1 MSAHPYRYSM
11 VLDDVPA
18 HPYQVESLL
27 LTLQNCGAAPREAL
41 VVQCTD
47 RVDAAVKDELAANGY
62 TVVVIEPYL
71 DKKYCNKIVQLDC
84 FAGLEPSAE
93 GASPTADAQGSA
105 GVSAVAG
112 GAFPCKKD
120 GLEGVFLFDSDTV
133 VLSPLDVPDR
143 ERIWGK
149 IVDHRN
155 PPLATLRS
163 VFSAMGVAL
172 PRIVPCDWDAGD
184 TIETNFNGGLLYIPM
199 RVLGDL
205 RTAWR
210 RWAELLFDHTELF
223 PERAQVDHID
233 QISFAMALASEGF
246 SYGHLPANW
255 NYPCHE
261 KRPTPLSFDRNQ
273 QIRLLHYHQCLDAFG
288 LIMPSVSDDAA
299 CEAAAKRANT
309 VIGGSDGSM
318 FFDHYKRG
326 MAASAAATV
335 PAMRTSFAGARTGE
349 RRRLILHGGT
359 PKTGTSALQWCLD
372 ANRNLLEERGFW
384 YPPPSSR
391 REPKHQALVAALLAD
406 DETRFAEYVDSVSSD
421 APPETHTV
429 ILSTEGI
436 FNHWWD
442 YSPAARGLLRG
453 LADEFDFEL
462 CVWFRD
468 PASFAAALYAQYLR
482 NPVTDGAPD
491 VYGRDIDFRDAMQD
505 AWFRRHLD
513 YLGFYYEAQALFG
526 RERVRAFL
534 FGGDT
539 VGAFEEAYGTGA
551 LSRENL
557 PRNDSMR
564 EAGVRMMRIA
574 NRYPMT
580 PGEHERIEELVF
592 GIDRTISDRSSRFV
606 LNRAD
611 RETVQKYAG
620 RGWEVL
626 RATL

>member
-18 HPYQVESLL
+18 HPYQVETLL
-27 LTLQNCGAAPREAL
+27 LTLQACGAAPREAL

-47 RVDAAVKDELAANGY
+47 RVDAWVKDKLAANGY

-71 DKKYCNKIVQLDC
+71 DEKYCNKIVQLDY
-84 FAGLEPSAE
+84 FAGQE
-93 GASPTADAQGSA
+93 
-105 GVSAVAG
+105 
-112 GAFPCKKD
+112 KD

-133 VLSPLDVPDR
+133 VLSPLDVADR

-155 PPLATLRS
+155 PPLSTLRN

-172 PRIVPCDWDAGD
+172 PGIVPCDWDAGD

-205 RTAWR
+205 RGAWR
-210 RWAELLFDHTELF
+210 RWAELLFDHRDLF
-223 PERAQVDHID
+223 PEPSQGDHVDQV
-233 QISFAMALASEGF
+233 SFSMALASEGF
-246 SYGHLPANW
+246 GYGHLPANW

-261 KRPTPLSFDRNQ
+261 ERPTPLSFQRHQ
-273 QIRLLHYHQCLDAFG
+273 QIRVLHYHQCLDAFG
-288 LIMPSVSDDAA
+288 LVAPTVSNDAA
-299 CEAAAKRANT
+299 CEAAARRANA
-309 VIGGSDGSM
+309 VIGESDASM

-326 MAASAAATV
+326 TAASAVAAV
-335 PAMRTSFAGARTGE
+335 PAPRMSLAGTRRGE
-349 RRRLILHGGT
+349 KRQRLILHGGT

-372 ANRNLLEERGFW
+372 ANRNVLAERGFW

-391 REPKHQALVAALLAD
+391 REPKHQELVAALLAD
-406 DETRFAEYVDSVSSD
+406 DETRFARTIDSALRD
-421 APPETHTV
+421 TPAGAHTV

-442 YSPAARGLLRG
+442 YSPEAKGMLRG

-462 CVWFRD
+462 CIWFRD
-468 PASFAAALYAQYLR
+468 PPSFAAALYAQYLR
-482 NPVTDGAPD
+482 NPVTGGAPD
-491 VYGRDIDFRDAMQD
+491 VYGRDIDFEEAMRDG
-505 AWFRRHLD
+505 WFRRHLD
-513 YLGFYYEAQALFG
+513 YLGFYYETQALFG
-526 RERVRAFL
+526 RERVKAFL

-539 VGAFEEAYGTGA
+539 VRAFEEAYGTGA

-574 NRYPMT
+574 NRYPMA
-580 PGEHERIEELVF
+580 PEEHERIEELVF
-592 GIDRTISDRSSRFV
+592 EIDGMIGDRASRLV

-626 RATL
+626 KAAL